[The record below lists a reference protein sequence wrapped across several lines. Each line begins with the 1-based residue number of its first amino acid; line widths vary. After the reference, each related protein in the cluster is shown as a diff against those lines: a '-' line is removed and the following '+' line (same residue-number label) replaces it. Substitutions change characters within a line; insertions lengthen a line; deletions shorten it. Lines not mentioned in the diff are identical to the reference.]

1 MRKTFLK
8 LIAVLSVFVIGAG
21 SLIGTITSA
30 PVKAES
36 NADERVQQSINVI
49 ETTLFEQDTD
59 VMSELENQLARY
71 QTLYENA
78 ETDGERDQI
87 FALIVS
93 TEGMILDYTC
103 YANGT
108 PSVRRGI
115 EHAVYS
121 PAISAIVAY
130 FNANNY
136 NLSAELLSYAR
147 INNELNSFYHPV
159 NGREVLSSPVFQ
171 EICKNDQLSGSARFP
186 KEGRV
191 NDMDLFYSLHQFD
204 YAKFDDGRLVVI
216 KDRYDFAYNA
226 GFAGL
231 DNISV
236 NLAYE
241 AQEAGVLVPFYNIID
256 MKVEVEVEPDS
267 LIGIYDQITRDE
279 NGEFHVFDS
288 ACDGECNVWNCEFA
302 RTPMEYTD
310 LDEDGKCDYCG
321 EKEASLLPP
330 SGEIAPPNSG
340 DDLVEEPTPKQD
352 LGKIISNAIQT
363 AKNYAKNLLS
373 GCSSILTAPI
383 GGLTAVAMGV
393 VMLLKKKK

>member
-1 MRKTFLK
+1 MGKKLK
-8 LIAVLSVFVIGAG
+8 KWIAVLSVLAILCSVAP
-21 SLIGTITSA
+21 SLQLVS
-30 PVKAES
+30 AES
-36 NADERVQQSINVI
+36 SADERVQQSINVI
-49 ETTLFEQDTD
+49 ETTLSEQDTD
-59 VMSELENQLARY
+59 VMSELEAQLARY
-71 QTLYENA
+71 QALYENA
-78 ETDGERDQI
+78 ETDGEREQI

-93 TEGMILDYTC
+93 TEGMISDYTC
-103 YANGT
+103 YVNGT
-108 PSVRRGI
+108 PSVGRGI

-130 FNANNY
+130 FSANNY

-171 EICKNDQLSGSARFP
+171 EICANDQLSGSARFP

-204 YAKFDDGRLVVI
+204 YAKFDGGRLVVI

-226 GFAGL
+226 GFVGL

-256 MKVEVEVEPDS
+256 MKVEADS
-267 LIGIYDQITRDE
+267 TALVGIYDRITRDE

-288 ACDGECNVWNCEFA
+288 ACDGDCNVWNCEHT

-321 EKEASLLPP
+321 EKATSLLPP
-330 SGEIAPPNSG
+330 SGG
-340 DDLVEEPTPKQD
+340 DDLVEEPAPKQD
-352 LGKIISNAIQT
+352 LGQIISSAIQS
-363 AKNYAKNLLS
+363 AKDFLS
-373 GCSSILTAPI
+373 GCSSVLTAPI
-383 GGLTAVAMGV
+383 SGLTALSMGF